1 VWMALAGHQ
10 LLRAL
15 ALALGVPAA
24 HEAAVVQEE
33 PQHVQIRATE
43 VTAQGALRA
52 NDNETSSPREFSL
65 EGTEG

>member
-1 VWMALAGHQ
+1 VRMALAGHQ

-33 PQHVQIRATE
+33 PQQVQIRATE

-52 NDNETSSPREFSL
+52 NDNETLSPRKFSL
-65 EGTEG
+65 EGAEG